1 MKYSKLV
8 PYKFPLRRPF
18 SYNRR
23 FAEWP
28 LKEDFAIFDKI
39 LTLFYPIYIILYK
52 LYNRTVFGHEYNCY
66 NLNS

>member
-8 PYKFPLRRPF
+8 PYKFSLRRPF

-28 LKEDFAIFDKI
+28 LKEDFAMFDKI
-39 LTLFYPIYIILYK
+39 LTLFLIELYLGPNIIA
-52 LYNRTVFGHEYNCY
+52 TI
-66 NLNS
+66 